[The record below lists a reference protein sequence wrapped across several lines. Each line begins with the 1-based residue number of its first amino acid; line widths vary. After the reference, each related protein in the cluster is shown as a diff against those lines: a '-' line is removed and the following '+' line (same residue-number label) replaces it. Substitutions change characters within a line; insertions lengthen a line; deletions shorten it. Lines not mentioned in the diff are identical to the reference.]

1 MLGRSRSSKDLIAY
15 SEQCWICDLGRRKL
29 CYGAERCGFSHS
41 EFCAA
46 KVLLKV
52 EREKSSD
59 IDIRSGQ
66 RMPHSLV
73 LSRLYYT
80 FYSWLLTIEM
90 SYQTQSYNKYLKI
103 TGLELTIERHPPP

>member
-29 CYGAERCGFSHS
+29 CYGAKRCGFSHS

-52 EREKSSD
+52 ERDKSSD

-66 RMPHSLV
+66 SASLSS
-73 LSRLYYT
+73 LTKALYT
-80 FYSWLLTIEM
+80 FSIVY
-90 SYQTQSYNKYLKI
+90 
-103 TGLELTIERHPPP
+103 